1 MGVALEY
8 VIESMPVK
16 NLNKITFGEN
26 TKAESHIN
34 EFILR
39 SYYQNDQKPRNFIFQ
54 IWAGYSK
61 LKICAGNLKMKKKD
75 FQ

>member
-1 MGVALEY
+1 MKKALEY

-16 NLNKITFGEN
+16 HLNQVTFGEN

-39 SYYQNDQKPRNFIFQ
+39 AYYQNDQKPRKRFLNKFC
-54 IWAGYSK
+54 YYMSTVK
-61 LKICAGNLKMKKKD
+61 PEM
-75 FQ
+75 